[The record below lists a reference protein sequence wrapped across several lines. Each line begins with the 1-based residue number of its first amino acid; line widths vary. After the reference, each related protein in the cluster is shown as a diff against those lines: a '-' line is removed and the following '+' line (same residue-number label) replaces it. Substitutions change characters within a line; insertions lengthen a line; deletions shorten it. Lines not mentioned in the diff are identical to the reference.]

1 MFIKELKK
9 SGKYSVTFRIPCEEL
24 PEDIVASQVN
34 IVASFNDWS
43 ISETPMKVADG
54 VGWEANVKLK
64 PGRYEFRYLIN
75 DYYWYNDWSADGYEP
90 NRLQNADNCILILD
104 KPKKE
109 KKGKAKKSKKDE
121 KKKAKAA
128 PKTTSKAAEKA
139 EKKPE
144 KPKKPA
150 PSSKAAPKAKAADD
164 LKKLEG
170 IGPKISSVLAE
181 AGVTTFAQVAE
192 MSVDQIRKIL
202 TGKVRIFHPTSW
214 PEQAALAASGDW
226 EGLQTLQDSLTGGRK
241 A

>member
-9 SGKYSVTFRIPCEEL
+9 NGHYTVTFRIPCEEL
-24 PEDIVASQVN
+24 PEDIVASQIN
-34 IVASFNDWS
+34 IVASFNNWS

-54 VGWEANVKLK
+54 IGWEATVKLK
-64 PGRYEFRYLIN
+64 PGQYEFRYLIN
-75 DYYWYNDWSADGYEP
+75 DYYWYNDWSADGYES
-90 NRLQNADNCILILD
+90 NRLQNADNCLLILD

-109 KKGKAKKSKKDE
+109 KKGKSKKSKKDD
-121 KKKAKAA
+121 KKKG
-128 PKTTSKAAEKA
+128 
-139 EKKPE
+139 
-144 KPKKPA
+144 
-150 PSSKAAPKAKAADD
+150 KAAPKATKKPEKKSKKSEPKPQETPKPKAADD

-192 MSVDQIRKIL
+192 MSVDQIREIL

-214 PEQAALAASGDW
+214 PEQAALAAAGDW
-226 EGLQTLQDSLTGGRK
+226 EGLQTLQDSLIGGRK